1 MHVGCSWNKVHA
13 RSQDS
18 SLNCFVL
25 LAIRQEQ
32 AFTQSGILQ
41 WLHYNAARVFTHSAY
56 DRKERVPQLR
66 LRTLVVLGGT
76 SVRTWLAQWRALLM
90 ETFFLLSWRH
100 LLFEKKWMTCDHTFM
115 NFPWFVLKLFNHDL
129 VQIFY
134 LIAWLDILVNK
145 YLSHERCS
153 RVKLKY

>member
-1 MHVGCSWNKVHA
+1 MGTVVYVLLVVALCIDEKCMLVAHEVHT
-13 RSQDS
+13 RSQEF

-41 WLHYNAARVFTHSAY
+41 CLHYNAARVFTHSAY

-76 SVRTWLAQWRALLM
+76 SVRTWLAQ
-90 ETFFLLSWRH
+90 
-100 LLFEKKWMTCDHTFM
+100 
-115 NFPWFVLKLFNHDL
+115 
-129 VQIFY
+129 
-134 LIAWLDILVNK
+134 
-145 YLSHERCS
+145 
-153 RVKLKY
+153 